1 MRFLRF
7 ADFTRSANVA
17 TVMTDIATLKVPK
30 GMVYMFSTRMN
41 LHIFLQEYLVQ
52 NGAGGT
58 TAAQLLNQ
66 PVQCSDLGGSETDC
80 AAQKGQIV
88 AFVDGSI
95 VKTATNWVID
105 FAAGTLTPDTDVFST
120 GTLNLQ
126 ILANSAFDLD
136 PTLARAAGAHEGI
149 LEIKAEAPA
158 GQDIGISIF
167 SGGLNEV
174 QKNTQVDM
182 NVPLKLG
189 GAVLLPEGFVLAV
202 KILAPGVTHDGT
214 AVLHTAGT
222 KIVDN
227 ADCVEALCIPYERFA
242 LRNFP
247 SNFKEKVLV
256 SMSTS

>member
-7 ADFTRSANVA
+7 ADFVRSANVA
-17 TVMTDIATLKVPK
+17 TVMSDIATFTIPR
-30 GMVYMFSTRMN
+30 GMVYSFSTRMN

-66 PVQCSDLGGSETDC
+66 PVQCVDLGGSEVDC
-80 AAQKGQIV
+80 ADQKNQIV
-88 AFVDGSI
+88 AFVNG
-95 VKTATNWVID
+95 VNVNTATNWVVS
-105 FAAGTLTPDTDVFST
+105 FAAGTLTPDTDIFAT

-126 ILANSAFDLD
+126 IIANSAFDLD
-136 PTLARAAGAHEGI
+136 PTVARAAGAHEGV
-149 LEIKAEAPA
+149 LEIRAEAPA

-167 SGGLNEV
+167 SGGLEQI

-182 NVPLKLG
+182 NVPLKLA

-202 KILAPGVTHDGT
+202 KMLAPGVTHDGS
-214 AVLHTAGT
+214 AVLHTVGT
-222 KIVDN
+222 KI
-227 ADCVEALCIPYERFA
+227 ADDPDCAEALCIPYHRFA
-242 LRNFP
+242 LKNFP
-247 SNFKEKVLV
+247 SNFKERVLV